1 MNLNMNL
8 RLKKTVFWSLFS
20 LLLVGLLVFNL
31 NRFLKPPNGMTN
43 FLIMGVAGENH
54 SGSDLTDTLIFVSVN
69 NQTGETLMLSLPRD
83 IWVEPLRTKLN
94 SVYHYQGIEGSKKAV
109 AEILDQEI
117 NHTVLLDF
125 NVFTQA
131 VDYLGGVE
139 VEVERTFD
147 DYQYPIAGKENDLC
161 DGDQEYKC
169 RYQDLH
175 FEAGKQWMDGDTALK
190 YVRSRYA
197 EGEEGTDFAR
207 SQRQQR
213 LLLAIKQKVLTPK
226 FLFQPKKTIGLIRL
240 VTDNIQTDIRPDL
253 YLDLLKT
260 ALRVRGSKIESLVL
274 NDGYL
279 INPANNKQKYD
290 NQWVLVPASG
300 DWAEIHQYI
309 SSLIKN

>member
-1 MNLNMNL
+1 MNL
-8 RLKKTVFWSLFS
+8 RLKKTIFWSLFG

-31 NRFLKPPNGMTN
+31 NRFLKPPVGMTN

-83 IWVEPLRTKLN
+83 IWVESLRTKLN
-94 SVYHYQGIEGSKKAV
+94 SVYHYQGMEGSKKAV
-109 AEILDQEI
+109 AEILGQEI
-117 NHTVLLDF
+117 NHMVLLDF

-147 DYQYPIAGKENDLC
+147 DYQYPITGKENDLC

-213 LLLAIKQKVLTPK
+213 LLLVIKQKVLTPK
-226 FLFQPKKTIGLIRL
+226 FLIQPKKTIGLIRL
-240 VTDNIQTDIRPDL
+240 VTNNIQTDIRPDL
-253 YLDLLKT
+253 YLDLFKT
-260 ALRVRGSKIESLVL
+260 TLRVRGSRIESLVL
-274 NDGYL
+274 NNGYL
-279 INPANNKQKYD
+279 INPTNNKQKYD

>member
-31 NRFLKPPNGMTN
+31 NRFLKPPTGMTN

-94 SVYHYQGIEGSKKAV
+94 SVYHYQGMEGSKKAV
-109 AEILDQEI
+109 AEILGQEI

-139 VEVERTFD
+139 VEVERAFN

-161 DGDQEYKC
+161 DGDKEYRC

-226 FLFQPKKTIGLIRL
+226 FLLQPKKTIGLIRL

-253 YLDLLKT
+253 YLDLFKT
-260 ALRVRGSKIESLVL
+260 ALRVRGSRIESLVL

-279 INPANNKQKYD
+279 TNPANNKQKYD
-290 NQWVLVPASG
+290 NQWVLVPVGG